1 MSRNRSRT
9 HKGHT
14 RLAMSLSADALTVV
28 GLGANAGGGPLRGL
42 AVILTCLTTLAGCQN
57 DAQTGALL
65 GAGIGV
71 LAGQAIGG
79 DTEGTVIGAAAGAGL
94 GYIIGNESDKAREPR
109 YRGRPDD

>member
-1 MSRNRSRT
+1 MSRNRSHARRR
-9 HKGHT
+9 HT
-14 RLAMSLSADALTVV
+14 RLAMFLSADALTVA
-28 GLGANAGGGPLRGL
+28 GLGANAHGRPLRGL
-42 AVILTCLTTLAGCQN
+42 AVVLTCLTTLAACQN

-65 GAGIGV
+65 GAGIGA

-109 YRGRPDD
+109 YRGHPDD

>member
-9 HKGHT
+9 PRGHT
-14 RLAMSLSADALTVV
+14 RLAMFLSADALKVA
-28 GLGANAGGGPLRGL
+28 GLGANADGRPLRGL
-42 AVILTCLTTLAGCQN
+42 AVVLACLTTLAGCQN

-65 GAGIGV
+65 GAGIEA

-79 DTEGTVIGAAAGAGL
+79 DTEGTAIGAAVGAGL

>member
-1 MSRNRSRT
+1 MKESNGIRAGRAILRPPIP
-9 HKGHT
+9 
-14 RLAMSLSADALTVV
+14 SA
-28 GLGANAGGGPLRGL
+28 GPLRGL
-42 AVILTCLTTLAGCQN
+42 AVVLACLTILAGCQN

-109 YRGRPDD
+109 YRVRPDD